1 MKLVLGF
8 VPLCYLAAAAPAAAQ
23 SQPAGAQPE
32 PTANTGSPAPGQ
44 QSPTA
49 NTGSPT
55 PEQQAPTADTGSPA
69 PDQQSST
76 ETVASTS
83 DQGTQ
88 SSGTDILSKNV
99 ITILLDGRLALA
111 NGERSWANRGLGK
124 TSFQGTSDGGY
135 NFYAVPQE
143 ADIIWNPRFTN
154 SLSASVSAAYQR
166 HQEHPADLLEAFFS
180 FMPAQKGSVGYSVR
194 AGIMWPEIS
203 LEHTTGGAW
212 STVNTL
218 TPSAINTWVGEEV
231 KVLGLEGTV
240 RASMGNHVLALT
252 GSIFGFDDTS
262 GTLLSFRGWALHN
275 EKATVFG
282 RFRLP
287 PLNPFITLLQNNKT
301 RSFIEIDH
309 RPGFYGRLE
318 WRPPAPFGAA
328 LFYYDNRGDP
338 EKFKP
343 SGQWG
348 WRTRFWNLGINA
360 DLSSK
365 TRLLAQA
372 MTGSTLMGFKT
383 NGKRWV
389 HTEFRS
395 AYVSITQTLTDKAGV
410 TGRIEAFRTHEMGS
424 QMSPQESEHGWST
437 TVALRYNL
445 RDNLTGFAEAFNVRS
460 RRGVRVNLGLDPFQ
474 PQTVFQLGL
483 RFRI

>member
-1 MKLVLGF
+1 MKLALGLA
-8 VPLCYLAAAAPAAAQ
+8 PLCCLAAAPAWAQ
-23 SQPAGAQPE
+23 SDPQQTQP
-32 PTANTGSPAPGQ
+32 
-44 QSPTA
+44 
-49 NTGSPT
+49 
-55 PEQQAPTADTGSPA
+55 APTADATQAHTNSDTNPPPA
-69 PDQQSST
+69 

-83 DQGTQ
+83 DAASQ

-99 ITILLDGRLALA
+99 ITVLLDGRLAFA
-111 NGERSWANRGLGK
+111 NGERSFVNRGLGK
-124 TSFQGTSDGGY
+124 TQFQGNSDGGY
-135 NFYAVPQE
+135 KFFAVPQE
-143 ADIIWNPRFTN
+143 ADIIWTPRFTN

-166 HQEHPADLLEAFFS
+166 DQENPVDLFEAFLS
-180 FMPAQKGSVGYSVR
+180 YLPPQNGSVGYSVR

-212 STVNTL
+212 STVDVL
-218 TPSAINTWVGEEV
+218 TPSAINAWVGEEV

-240 RASMGNHVLALT
+240 RTSIGDSMLGFT
-252 GSIFGFDDTS
+252 GSIFGFDDTA

-282 RFRLP
+282 HIPLP
-287 PLNPFITLLQNNKT
+287 PLNSFITLLQQHET

-318 WRPPAPFGAA
+318 WRAPSAFGAA

-338 EKFKP
+338 QAFTP

-360 DLSSK
+360 DLGPK
-365 TRLLAQA
+365 TRLLAQG
-372 MTGSTLMGFKT
+372 MTGSTIMGFKT

-389 HTEFRS
+389 HTRFSS
-395 AYVSITQTLTDKAGV
+395 AYVSITQTLTDKAAV
-410 TGRIEAFRTHEMGS
+410 TGRIEGFRTHEMGS
-424 QMSPQESEHGWST
+424 EMSPLESEHGWST
-437 TVALRYNL
+437 TVALRYNI
-445 RDNLTGFAEAFNVRS
+445 RDNLTGFAEAMNVRS
-460 RRGVRVNLGLDPFQ
+460 RRGVRVNLGEDPFQ

-483 RFRI
+483 RLRI